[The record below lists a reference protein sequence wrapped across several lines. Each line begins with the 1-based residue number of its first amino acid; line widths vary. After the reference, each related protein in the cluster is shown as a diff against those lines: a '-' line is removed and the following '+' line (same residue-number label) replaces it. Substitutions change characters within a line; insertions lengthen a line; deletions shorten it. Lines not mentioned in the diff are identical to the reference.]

1 MVWYYIL
8 SYASLIIIVPG
19 VIFAFVAQLL
29 VRSAYKKYSK
39 VEARSGWTADDMS
52 RMFMERYDCNGVVV
66 EPIKGDLTDNYN
78 PSTDVISLSETVY
91 GKSTIAALGVAAHE
105 CGHARQQHEGSFMM
119 ALRKVLVPA
128 TNIGSNLAV
137 PLVIIGLLL
146 EFWLGT
152 VVGTYF
158 WVAGVVLYSMST
170 LFALVTLPV
179 EIGASSRAM
188 KMLDEQNV
196 LEKDERRGARKV
208 LSAAALTYVAAL
220 LVSLLYLLRFLI
232 IIAGTRRKKTLA
244 TGDCV

>member
-1 MVWYYIL
+1 MIWYYIL

-52 RMFMERYDCNGVVV
+52 RMFMERYDCNGVTV

-78 PSTDVISLSETVY
+78 PSTDVISLSDTVY

-105 CGHARQQHEGSFMM
+105 CGHARQQHEGSFIM

-137 PLVIIGLLL
+137 PLVILGLLL

-170 LFALVTLPV
+170 IFALVTLPV

-188 KMLDEQNV
+188 KMLEEQNV

-232 IIAGTRRKKTLA
+232 IIAGTRRKKR
-244 TGDCV
+244 

>member
-1 MVWYYIL
+1 MIWYYIL

-52 RMFMERYDCNGVVV
+52 RMFMERYDCNGVTV

-91 GKSTIAALGVAAHE
+91 GKSTTAALGVAAHE

-137 PLVIIGLLL
+137 PLVILGLLL

-158 WVAGVVLYSMST
+158 WVAGVVLYSLST
-170 LFALVTLPV
+170 IFALVTLPV

-232 IIAGTRRKKTLA
+232 IIAGTRRKKR
-244 TGDCV
+244 

>member
-1 MVWYYIL
+1 MIWYYIL

-52 RMFMERYDCNGVVV
+52 RMFMERYDCNGVTV

-91 GKSTIAALGVAAHE
+91 GKSTISALGVAAHE

-137 PLVIIGLLL
+137 PLVILGLLL

-170 LFALVTLPV
+170 IFALVTLPV

-188 KMLDEQNV
+188 KMLEEQNI

-232 IIAGTRRKKTLA
+232 IIAGTRRKKR
-244 TGDCV
+244 

>member
-1 MVWYYIL
+1 M
-8 SYASLIIIVPG
+8 IIIVPG

-52 RMFMERYDCNGVVV
+52 RMFMERYDCNGVTV

-137 PLVIIGLLL
+137 PLVILGLLL

-170 LFALVTLPV
+170 IFALVTLPV

-188 KMLDEQNV
+188 KMLEEQNV

-232 IIAGTRRKKTLA
+232 IIAGTRRKKR
-244 TGDCV
+244 

>member
-1 MVWYYIL
+1 MIWYYIL

-39 VEARSGWTADDMS
+39 IEARSGWTADDMS
-52 RMFMERYDCNGVVV
+52 RMFMERYDCNGVTV

-137 PLVIIGLLL
+137 PLVILGLLL

-170 LFALVTLPV
+170 IFALVTLPV

-188 KMLDEQNV
+188 KMLEEQNV

-232 IIAGTRRKKTLA
+232 IIAGTRRKKR
-244 TGDCV
+244 

>member
-1 MVWYYIL
+1 MIWYYIL

-52 RMFMERYDCNGVVV
+52 RMFMERYDCNGVTV

-137 PLVIIGLLL
+137 PLVILGLLL

-170 LFALVTLPV
+170 IFALVTLPV

-188 KMLDEQNV
+188 KMLEEQNV

-220 LVSLLYLLRFLI
+220 LVSLLYLFRFLI
-232 IIAGTRRKKTLA
+232 IIAGTRRKKR
-244 TGDCV
+244 

>member
-1 MVWYYIL
+1 MIWYYLL

-39 VEARSGWTADDMS
+39 VEARSGWTADNMS
-52 RMFMERYDCNGVVV
+52 RMFMERYDCNGVTV

-137 PLVIIGLLL
+137 PLVILGLLL

-170 LFALVTLPV
+170 IFALVTLPV

-188 KMLDEQNV
+188 KMLEEQNV

-232 IIAGTRRKKTLA
+232 IIAGTRRKKR
-244 TGDCV
+244 

>member
-1 MVWYYIL
+1 MIWYYIL

-52 RMFMERYDCNGVVV
+52 RMFMERYDCNGVTV

-137 PLVIIGLLL
+137 PLVILGLLL

-152 VVGTYF
+152 MVGTYF

-170 LFALVTLPV
+170 IFALVTLPV

-188 KMLDEQNV
+188 KMLEEQNV

-232 IIAGTRRKKTLA
+232 IIAGTRRKKR
-244 TGDCV
+244 

>member
-1 MVWYYIL
+1 MIWYYIL

-52 RMFMERYDCNGVVV
+52 RMFMERYDCNGVTV

-137 PLVIIGLLL
+137 PLVILGLLL

-152 VVGTYF
+152 VVGPYF

-170 LFALVTLPV
+170 IFALVTLPV

-188 KMLDEQNV
+188 KMLEEQNV

-232 IIAGTRRKKTLA
+232 IIAGTRRKKR
-244 TGDCV
+244 

>member
-1 MVWYYIL
+1 MIWYYIL

-170 LFALVTLPV
+170 IFALVTLPV

-188 KMLDEQNV
+188 KMLEEQNV

-232 IIAGTRRKKTLA
+232 IIAGTRRKKR
-244 TGDCV
+244 

>member
-66 EPIKGDLTDNYN
+66 KPIKGDLTDNYN

-105 CGHARQQHEGSFMM
+105 CGHARQQREGSFMM
-119 ALRKVLVPA
+119 ALRKVLVPV

-137 PLVIIGLLL
+137 PLVVFGLLL
-146 EFWLGT
+146 ELWIGGT
-152 VVGTYF
+152 TSNAGTYF

-170 LFALVTLPV
+170 IFALVTLPV
-179 EIGASSRAM
+179 EIGASQRAM

-232 IIAGTRRKKTLA
+232 IIAGTRRKKR
-244 TGDCV
+244 

>member
-1 MVWYYIL
+1 MIWYYIL

-52 RMFMERYDCNGVVV
+52 RMFMERYDCNGVTV

-137 PLVIIGLLL
+137 PLVILGLLL

-170 LFALVTLPV
+170 IFALVTLPV

-232 IIAGTRRKKTLA
+232 IIAGTRRKKR
-244 TGDCV
+244 

>member
-1 MVWYYIL
+1 MIWYYIL

-29 VRSAYKKYSK
+29 VRSAHKKYSK

-52 RMFMERYDCNGVVV
+52 RMFMERYDCNGVTV

-137 PLVIIGLLL
+137 PLVILGLLL

-170 LFALVTLPV
+170 IFALVTLPV

-188 KMLDEQNV
+188 KMLEEQNV

-232 IIAGTRRKKTLA
+232 IIAGTRRKKR
-244 TGDCV
+244 

>member
-1 MVWYYIL
+1 MIWYYIL

-52 RMFMERYDCNGVVV
+52 RMFMERYDCNGVTV

-137 PLVIIGLLL
+137 PLVILGLLL

-170 LFALVTLPV
+170 IFALVTLPV

-188 KMLDEQNV
+188 KMLEEQNV

-232 IIAGTRRKKTLA
+232 IIAGTRRKNA
-244 TGDCV
+244 SHR

>member
-1 MVWYYIL
+1 MIWYYIL

-188 KMLDEQNV
+188 KMLEEQNV

-232 IIAGTRRKKTLA
+232 IIAGTRRKKR
-244 TGDCV
+244 

>member
-66 EPIKGDLTDNYN
+66 KPIKGDLTDNYN

-119 ALRKVLVPA
+119 ALRKVLVPV

-137 PLVIIGLLL
+137 PLVVFGLLL
-146 EFWLGT
+146 ELWIGGT
-152 VVGTYF
+152 TSNAGTYF
-158 WVAGVVLYSMST
+158 WVAGVVL
-170 LFALVTLPV
+170 
-179 EIGASSRAM
+179 
-188 KMLDEQNV
+188 
-196 LEKDERRGARKV
+196 
-208 LSAAALTYVAAL
+208 
-220 LVSLLYLLRFLI
+220 
-232 IIAGTRRKKTLA
+232 
-244 TGDCV
+244 

>member
-1 MVWYYIL
+1 MIWYYIL

-52 RMFMERYDCNGVVV
+52 RMFMERYDCNGVTV

-137 PLVIIGLLL
+137 PLVILGLLL

-158 WVAGVVLYSMST
+158 WVAGVVLYSLST
-170 LFALVTLPV
+170 IFALVTLPV

-188 KMLDEQNV
+188 KMLEEQNV

-232 IIAGTRRKKTLA
+232 IIAGTRRKNA
-244 TGDCV
+244 SHR

>member
-1 MVWYYIL
+1 MIWYYIL

-52 RMFMERYDCNGVVV
+52 RMFMERYDCNGVTV

-128 TNIGSNLAV
+128 TNIGSNLAG
-137 PLVIIGLLL
+137 PLVILGLLL

-170 LFALVTLPV
+170 IFALVTLPV

-188 KMLDEQNV
+188 KMLEEQNV

-232 IIAGTRRKKTLA
+232 IIAGTRRKKR
-244 TGDCV
+244 

>member
-1 MVWYYIL
+1 MIWYYIL

-52 RMFMERYDCNGVVV
+52 RMFMERYDCNGVTV

-137 PLVIIGLLL
+137 PLVILGLLL
-146 EFWLGT
+146 ESWLGT

-170 LFALVTLPV
+170 IFALVTLPV

-188 KMLDEQNV
+188 KMLEEQNV

-232 IIAGTRRKKTLA
+232 IIAGTRRKKR
-244 TGDCV
+244 

>member
-1 MVWYYIL
+1 MIWYYIL

-52 RMFMERYDCNGVVV
+52 RMFMERYDCNGVTV

-137 PLVIIGLLL
+137 PLVILGLLL

-158 WVAGVVLYSMST
+158 WVAGVVLYSLST
-170 LFALVTLPV
+170 IFALVTLPV

-188 KMLDEQNV
+188 KMLEEQNV

-220 LVSLLYLLRFLI
+220 LVSLLYLLRVLI
-232 IIAGTRRKKTLA
+232 IIAGTRRKKR
-244 TGDCV
+244 

>member
-1 MVWYYIL
+1 MIWYYIL

-52 RMFMERYDCNGVVV
+52 RMFMERYDCNGVTV

-119 ALRKVLVPA
+119 ALRKLLVPA

-137 PLVIIGLLL
+137 PLVILGLLL

-158 WVAGVVLYSMST
+158 WVAGVVLYSLST
-170 LFALVTLPV
+170 IFALVTLPV

-188 KMLDEQNV
+188 KMLEEQNV

-232 IIAGTRRKKTLA
+232 IIAGTRRKKR
-244 TGDCV
+244 

>member
-1 MVWYYIL
+1 MIWYYIL

-52 RMFMERYDCNGVVV
+52 RMFMERYDCNGVTV

-170 LFALVTLPV
+170 IFALVTLPV

-188 KMLDEQNV
+188 KMLEEQNV

-232 IIAGTRRKKTLA
+232 IIAGTRRKKR
-244 TGDCV
+244 

>member
-1 MVWYYIL
+1 MIWYYIL

-52 RMFMERYDCNGVVV
+52 RMFMERYDCNGVTV
-66 EPIKGDLTDNYN
+66 EPIKGDLTDNFN

-137 PLVIIGLLL
+137 PLVILGLLL

-170 LFALVTLPV
+170 IFALVTLPV

-188 KMLDEQNV
+188 KMLEEQNV

-232 IIAGTRRKKTLA
+232 IIAGTRRKKR
-244 TGDCV
+244 

>member
-1 MVWYYIL
+1 MIWYYIL

-52 RMFMERYDCNGVVV
+52 RMFMERYDCNGVTV

-137 PLVIIGLLL
+137 PLVILGLLL

-170 LFALVTLPV
+170 IFALVTLPV

-188 KMLDEQNV
+188 KMLEEQNV

-208 LSAAALTYVAAL
+208 HSAAALTYVAAL

-232 IIAGTRRKKTLA
+232 IIAGTRRKKR
-244 TGDCV
+244 

>member
-1 MVWYYIL
+1 MIWYYIL

-52 RMFMERYDCNGVVV
+52 RMFMERYDCNGVTV

-137 PLVIIGLLL
+137 PLVILGLLL

-170 LFALVTLPV
+170 IFALVTLPV

-188 KMLDEQNV
+188 KMLEEQNV
-196 LEKDERRGARKV
+196 LKKDERRGARKV

-232 IIAGTRRKKTLA
+232 IIAGTRRKKR
-244 TGDCV
+244 

>member
-1 MVWYYIL
+1 MIWYYVL

-52 RMFMERYDCNGVVV
+52 RMFMERYDCNGVTV

-137 PLVIIGLLL
+137 PLVILGLLL

-170 LFALVTLPV
+170 IFALVTLPV

-188 KMLDEQNV
+188 KMLEEQNV

-232 IIAGTRRKKTLA
+232 IIAGTRRKKR
-244 TGDCV
+244 

>member
-1 MVWYYIL
+1 MIWYYIL

-52 RMFMERYDCNGVVV
+52 RMFMERYDCNGVTV

-91 GKSTIAALGVAAHE
+91 GKSTISALGVAAHE

-137 PLVIIGLLL
+137 PLVILGLLL

-170 LFALVTLPV
+170 IFALVTLPV

-188 KMLDEQNV
+188 KMLEEQNV

-232 IIAGTRRKKTLA
+232 IIAGTRRKKR
-244 TGDCV
+244 

>member
-1 MVWYYIL
+1 MIWYYIL

-52 RMFMERYDCNGVVV
+52 RMFMERYDCNGVTV

-137 PLVIIGLLL
+137 PLVILGLLL

-170 LFALVTLPV
+170 IFALVTLPV

-188 KMLDEQNV
+188 KMLEEQNV

-208 LSAAALTYVAAL
+208 LSAAALTYVATL

-232 IIAGTRRKKTLA
+232 IIAGTRRKKR
-244 TGDCV
+244 

>member
-1 MVWYYIL
+1 MIWYYIL

-52 RMFMERYDCNGVVV
+52 RMFMERYDCNGVTV

-137 PLVIIGLLL
+137 PLVILGLLL

-170 LFALVTLPV
+170 IFALVTLPV

-188 KMLDEQNV
+188 KMLEEQNV

-232 IIAGTRRKKTLA
+232 IIAGTRRKKR
-244 TGDCV
+244 

>member
-1 MVWYYIL
+1 MIWYYIL

-52 RMFMERYDCNGVVV
+52 RMFMERYDCNGVTV
-66 EPIKGDLTDNYN
+66 EPIKGDLTDNFN

-137 PLVIIGLLL
+137 PLVILGLLL

-158 WVAGVVLYSMST
+158 WVAGVVLYSLST
-170 LFALVTLPV
+170 IFALVTLPV

-188 KMLDEQNV
+188 KMLEEQNV
-196 LEKDERRGARKV
+196 LEKDERCGARKV

-232 IIAGTRRKKTLA
+232 IIAGTRRKKR
-244 TGDCV
+244 

>member
-1 MVWYYIL
+1 MIWYYIL

-52 RMFMERYDCNGVVV
+52 RMFMERYDCNGVTV

-137 PLVIIGLLL
+137 PLVILGLLL

-170 LFALVTLPV
+170 IFALVTLPV

-188 KMLDEQNV
+188 KMLEEQNV

-232 IIAGTRRKKTLA
+232 IIAVTRRKKR
-244 TGDCV
+244 

>member
-1 MVWYYIL
+1 MIWYYIL

-52 RMFMERYDCNGVVV
+52 RMFMERYDCNGVTV

-78 PSTDVISLSETVY
+78 PSTDVIPLSETVY

-137 PLVIIGLLL
+137 PLVILGLLL

-170 LFALVTLPV
+170 IFALVTLPV

-188 KMLDEQNV
+188 KMLEEQNV

-232 IIAGTRRKKTLA
+232 IIAGTRRKKR
-244 TGDCV
+244 

>member
-1 MVWYYIL
+1 MIWYYIL
-8 SYASLIIIVPG
+8 SYASLIKIVPG

-52 RMFMERYDCNGVVV
+52 RMFMERYDCNGVTV

-137 PLVIIGLLL
+137 PLVILGLLL

-158 WVAGVVLYSMST
+158 WVAGVVLYSLST
-170 LFALVTLPV
+170 IFALVTLPV

-232 IIAGTRRKKTLA
+232 IIAGTRRKKR
-244 TGDCV
+244 

>member
-1 MVWYYIL
+1 MIWYYIL

-52 RMFMERYDCNGVVV
+52 RMFMERYDCNGVTV
-66 EPIKGDLTDNYN
+66 EPINGDLTDNYN

-137 PLVIIGLLL
+137 PLVILGLLL

-158 WVAGVVLYSMST
+158 WVAGVVLYSLST
-170 LFALVTLPV
+170 IFALVTLPV

-188 KMLDEQNV
+188 KMLEEQNV

-232 IIAGTRRKKTLA
+232 IIAGTRRKKR
-244 TGDCV
+244 

>member
-1 MVWYYIL
+1 MIWYYIL

-52 RMFMERYDCNGVVV
+52 RMFMERYDCNGVTV

-119 ALRKVLVPA
+119 ALRKVLVPE

-137 PLVIIGLLL
+137 PLVILGLLL

-188 KMLDEQNV
+188 KMLEEQNV

-232 IIAGTRRKKTLA
+232 IIAGTRRKKR
-244 TGDCV
+244 

>member
-52 RMFMERYDCNGVVV
+52 RMFMERYDCNGVTV

-119 ALRKVLVPA
+119 ALRKVLVPV

-137 PLVIIGLLL
+137 PLVVFGLLL
-146 EFWLGT
+146 ELWIGGT
-152 VVGTYF
+152 TSNAGTYF

-232 IIAGTRRKKTLA
+232 IIAGTRRKKR
-244 TGDCV
+244 

>member
-1 MVWYYIL
+1 MIWYYIL

-52 RMFMERYDCNGVVV
+52 RMFMERYDCNGVTV

-158 WVAGVVLYSMST
+158 WVGGVVLYSMST
-170 LFALVTLPV
+170 IFALVTLPV

-188 KMLDEQNV
+188 KMLEEQNV

-232 IIAGTRRKKTLA
+232 IIAGTRRKKR
-244 TGDCV
+244 